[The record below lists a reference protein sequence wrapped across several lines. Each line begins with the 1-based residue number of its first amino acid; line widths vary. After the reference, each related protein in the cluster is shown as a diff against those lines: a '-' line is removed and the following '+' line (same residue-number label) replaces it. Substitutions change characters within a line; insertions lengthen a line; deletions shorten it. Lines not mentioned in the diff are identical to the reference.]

1 MTRPKPYRPP
11 TSITLARIPVRRE
24 LVDQLEDD
32 PAGDR
37 LRRALEN
44 DTRILQDYA
53 VPFMLSKGGSE
64 DIGPRSDG
72 RTGPGVPRSRA
83 KTSMASATV
92 G

>member
-53 VPFMLSKGGSE
+53 VPFMLSKRR
-64 DIGPRSDG
+64 I
-72 RTGPGVPRSRA
+72 
-83 KTSMASATV
+83 
-92 G
+92 